1 MADGVDF
8 EVVLRNA
15 VQVPLVRIDREPFLR
30 AALEKHFPKK
40 VVEQAI
46 TESPAA
52 AGITADQ
59 LNSIAYDSINYET
72 TKVTA
77 LSFAAGLPGGI
88 AMAGTIPADLTQQ
101 MAHMLRIMQKLA
113 YLYGWPSLMDEEN
126 STIDDGMVNNL
137 IIFSGIMF
145 GVEGA
150 SQAIHHVAAQV
161 ALHVAKK
168 LPQKALTK
176 GIVYPVVKKIALT
189 LGMHMTKQTFA
200 KSVSK
205 VIPIIGGVVSGG
217 LTFATYRP
225 MACKL
230 KDHLAGLPTA
240 SVEFYK
246 QQRKTA
252 AEPEA
257 ENEYEDIEVSIV
269 EEDLADE
276 K

>member
-1 MADGVDF
+1 MADSVDF
-8 EVVLRNA
+8 EVALRNA
-15 VQVPLVRIDREPFLR
+15 VQLPLVRVEREPFLR
-30 AALEKHFPKK
+30 SQLQRHFPKQ
-40 VVEQAI
+40 VVDQAI
-46 TESPAA
+46 AESPAA
-52 AGITADQ
+52 AGINVDQ

-72 TKVTA
+72 SKVTA

-101 MAHMLRIMQKLA
+101 MAHILRIMQKLA

-126 STIDDGMVNNL
+126 SAIDDGMVNNL
-137 IIFSGIMF
+137 IIFAGIMF

-150 SQAIHHVAAQV
+150 SNAIHRVAAQL
-161 ALHVAKK
+161 ALNVAKK
-168 LPQKALTK
+168 LPQQALTK

-189 LGMHMTKQTFA
+189 LGVHMTKQTFA

-230 KDHLAGLPTA
+230 KDHLSGLPTA
-240 SVEFYK
+240 SVEFYE
-246 QQRKTA
+246 QQQKV
-252 AEPEA
+252 AESNATED
-257 ENEYEDIEVSIV
+257 EYIDVSIV
-269 EEDLADE
+269 EEDAVDE

>member
-1 MADGVDF
+1 MADSVDF

-15 VQVPLVRIDREPFLR
+15 VQLPLVRVEREPFLR
-30 AALEKHFPKK
+30 SQLQRHFPKQ
-40 VVEQAI
+40 VVDQAI
-46 TESPAA
+46 AESPAA
-52 AGITADQ
+52 AGINADQ

-72 TKVTA
+72 SKVTA

-101 MAHMLRIMQKLA
+101 MAHILRIMQKLA

-126 STIDDGMVNNL
+126 SAIDDGMVNNL
-137 IIFSGIMF
+137 IIFAGIMF

-150 SQAIHHVAAQV
+150 SNAIHRVAAQL
-161 ALHVAKK
+161 ALNVAKK
-168 LPQKALTK
+168 LPQQALTK
-176 GIVYPVVKKIALT
+176 GIVYPVVKKIALA
-189 LGMHMTKQTFA
+189 LGVHMTKQTFA

-240 SVEFYK
+240 SVEFYE
-246 QQRKTA
+246 QQKKVAESNA
-252 AEPEA
+252 AED
-257 ENEYEDIEVSIV
+257 EYIDVSIV
-269 EEDLADE
+269 EEDAVDE

>member
-1 MADGVDF
+1 MADSVDF

-15 VQVPLVRIDREPFLR
+15 VQLPLVRVKREPFLR
-30 AALEKHFPKK
+30 SQLQRHFPKQ
-40 VVEQAI
+40 VVDQAI
-46 TESPAA
+46 VESPAA
-52 AGITADQ
+52 AGINADQ

-72 TKVTA
+72 SKVTA

-101 MAHMLRIMQKLA
+101 MAHILRIMQKLA

-126 STIDDGMVNNL
+126 SAIDDGMVNNL
-137 IIFSGIMF
+137 IIFAGIMF

-150 SQAIHHVAAQV
+150 SNAIHRVAAQL
-161 ALHVAKK
+161 ALNVAKK
-168 LPQKALTK
+168 LPRQALTK
-176 GIVYPVVKKIALT
+176 GIVYPVVKKIALA
-189 LGMHMTKQTFA
+189 LGVHMTKQTFA

-240 SVEFYK
+240 SVEFYE
-246 QQRKTA
+246 QQCEKD
-252 AEPEA
+252 A
-257 ENEYEDIEVSIV
+257 ENSDSDDEYIEVNIV
-269 EEDLADE
+269 EEDSVDKE
-276 K
+276 

>member
-8 EVVLRNA
+8 ELVLRSA
-15 VQVPLVRIDREPFLR
+15 VQLPLVRIDREPFLR
-30 AALEKHFPKK
+30 SQLQNRFPEH
-40 VVEQAI
+40 VVNQAI
-46 TESPAA
+46 AESPAA
-52 AGITADQ
+52 AGINTDQ

-88 AMAGTIPADLTQQ
+88 AMAGTVPADFTQQ

-113 YLYGWPSLMDEEN
+113 YLYGWPSLLDEE
-126 STIDDGMVNNL
+126 SDAIDDGMVNNL
-137 IIFSGIMF
+137 VIFTGIMF

-150 SQAIHHVAAQV
+150 SNATNRIAAQI
-161 ALHVAKK
+161 ALNVAKK

-176 GIVYPVVKKIALT
+176 GIVYPVVKKIALS

-200 KSVSK
+200 KGVSK
-205 VIPIIGGVVSGG
+205 IIPVIGGVLSGG

-230 KDHLAGLPTA
+230 KDHLSSLPTA
-240 SVEFYK
+240 SVEFYR
-246 QQRKTA
+246 QQHEKRAEDNASDDDYIA
-252 AEPEA
+252 A
-257 ENEYEDIEVSIV
+257 IV
-269 EEDLADE
+269 IEEDPSNE
-276 K
+276 E

>member
-1 MADGVDF
+1 MADSVDF

-15 VQVPLVRIDREPFLR
+15 VQLPLVRVKREPFLR
-30 AALEKHFPKK
+30 SQLQRHFPKQ
-40 VVEQAI
+40 VVDQAI
-46 TESPAA
+46 AESPAA
-52 AGITADQ
+52 AGINADQ

-72 TKVTA
+72 SKVTA

-101 MAHMLRIMQKLA
+101 MAHILRIMQKLA

-126 STIDDGMVNNL
+126 SAIDDGMVNNL
-137 IIFSGIMF
+137 IIFAGIMF

-150 SQAIHHVAAQV
+150 SNAIHRVAAQL
-161 ALHVAKK
+161 ALNVAKK
-168 LPQKALTK
+168 LPQQALTK
-176 GIVYPVVKKIALT
+176 GIVYPVVKKIAFA
-189 LGMHMTKQTFA
+189 LGVHMTKQTFA

-240 SVEFYK
+240 SVEFYE
-246 QQRKTA
+246 QQCEKD
-252 AEPEA
+252 A
-257 ENEYEDIEVSIV
+257 ENSDSDDEYIEVNIV
-269 EEDLADE
+269 EEDSVDKE
-276 K
+276 

>member
-1 MADGVDF
+1 MADSVDF

-15 VQVPLVRIDREPFLR
+15 VQLPLVRVEREPFLR
-30 AALEKHFPKK
+30 SQLQRHFPKQA
-40 VVEQAI
+40 VDQAI
-46 TESPAA
+46 AESPAA
-52 AGITADQ
+52 AGINADQ

-72 TKVTA
+72 SKVTA

-101 MAHMLRIMQKLA
+101 MAHILRIMQKLA

-126 STIDDGMVNNL
+126 SAIDDGMVNNL
-137 IIFSGIMF
+137 IIFAGIMF

-150 SQAIHHVAAQV
+150 SNAIHRVAAQL
-161 ALHVAKK
+161 ALNVAKK
-168 LPQKALTK
+168 LPQQALTK
-176 GIVYPVVKKIALT
+176 GIVYPVVKKIALA
-189 LGMHMTKQTFA
+189 LGVHMTKQTFA

-230 KDHLAGLPTA
+230 KNHLAGLPTA
-240 SVEFYK
+240 SVEFYE
-246 QQRKTA
+246 QQREKD
-252 AEPEA
+252 A
-257 ENEYEDIEVSIV
+257 ENSDSDDEYIEVSIV
-269 EEDLADE
+269 EEDSVDKE
-276 K
+276 

>member
-150 SQAIHHVAAQV
+150 SQAIHRVAAQV

-205 VIPIIGGVVSGG
+205 VIPIIGGVVSGR

-240 SVEFYK
+240 SVKFYE
-246 QQRKTA
+246 QQRKV
-252 AEPEA
+252 AESNVAKDECI
-257 ENEYEDIEVSIV
+257 DVSVV
-269 EEDLADE
+269 EEDSVDE
-276 K
+276 E

>member
-1 MADGVDF
+1 MADSVDF

-15 VQVPLVRIDREPFLR
+15 VQLPLVRVKREPFLR
-30 AALEKHFPKK
+30 SQLQRHFPKQ
-40 VVEQAI
+40 VVDQAI
-46 TESPAA
+46 AESPAA
-52 AGITADQ
+52 AGINADQ

-72 TKVTA
+72 SKVTA

-101 MAHMLRIMQKLA
+101 MAHILRIMQKLA

-126 STIDDGMVNNL
+126 SAIDDGMVNNL
-137 IIFSGIMF
+137 IIFAGIMF

-150 SQAIHHVAAQV
+150 SNAIHRVAAQL
-161 ALHVAKK
+161 ALNVAKK
-168 LPQKALTK
+168 LPRQALTK
-176 GIVYPVVKKIALT
+176 GIVYPVVKKIALA
-189 LGMHMTKQTFA
+189 LGVHMTKQTFA

-240 SVEFYK
+240 SVEFYE
-246 QQRKTA
+246 QQCEKD
-252 AEPEA
+252 A
-257 ENEYEDIEVSIV
+257 ENSDSDDEYIEVNIV
-269 EEDLADE
+269 EEDSVDKE
-276 K
+276 

>member
-1 MADGVDF
+1 MADSVDF

-15 VQVPLVRIDREPFLR
+15 VQLPLVRVEREPFLR
-30 AALEKHFPKK
+30 SQLQRHFPKQ
-40 VVEQAI
+40 VVDQAI
-46 TESPAA
+46 AESPAA
-52 AGITADQ
+52 AGINADQ

-72 TKVTA
+72 SKVTA

-101 MAHMLRIMQKLA
+101 MAHILRIMQKLA

-126 STIDDGMVNNL
+126 SAIDDGMVNNL
-137 IIFSGIMF
+137 IIFAGIMF

-150 SQAIHHVAAQV
+150 SNAIHRVAAQL
-161 ALHVAKK
+161 ALNVAKK
-168 LPQKALTK
+168 LPQQALTK
-176 GIVYPVVKKIALT
+176 GIVYPVVKKIALA
-189 LGMHMTKQTFA
+189 LGVHMTKQTFA

-240 SVEFYK
+240 SVEFYE
-246 QQRKTA
+246 QQCEKD
-252 AEPEA
+252 A
-257 ENEYEDIEVSIV
+257 ENSDSDDEYIEVNIV
-269 EEDLADE
+269 EEDSVDKE
-276 K
+276 